1 MHTVAVV
8 KIFFIIK
15 RSVAY
20 LGWLFLLEEIL
31 NLRKKTK
38 LRSKY
43 SLDLMASLLIIY
55 LKKKQ

>member
-8 KIFFIIK
+8 MIFLFIK

-20 LGWLFLLEEIL
+20 LGWFFVVVEEIL

-38 LRSKY
+38 LRSK
-43 SLDLMASLLIIY
+43 
-55 LKKKQ
+55 